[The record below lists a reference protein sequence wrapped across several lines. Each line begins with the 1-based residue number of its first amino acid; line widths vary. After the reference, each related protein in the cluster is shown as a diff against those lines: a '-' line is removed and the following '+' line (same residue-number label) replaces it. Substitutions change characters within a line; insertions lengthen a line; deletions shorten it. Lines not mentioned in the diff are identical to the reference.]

1 MSLSENAHPK
11 RVPGRTLA
19 HWITIAAL
27 CVALAGLAGW
37 WYFYQMPNA
46 GGIQVLVQNASPTN
60 ESGMAQLWVTMDGPA
75 NQLQNPH
82 MATLQIPSGGS
93 EVIVFPA
100 AGAACQSHSVSLYLN
115 IGPNPQSHAVSTQSV
130 TVCGG
135 EYKLVTF
142 TVTDTL

>member
-1 MSLSENAHPK
+1 MNESDSARPK
-11 RVPGRTLA
+11 HASRRTLA
-19 HWITIAAL
+19 LRIAVAAL
-27 CVALAGLAGW
+27 CVALVGLAGW

-46 GGIQVLVQNASPTN
+46 GGIQVQVQNASPSN

-100 AGAACQSHSVSLYLN
+100 AGAACQSHSISLFLN
-115 IGPNPQSHAVSTQSV
+115 VGPNPQSRAVSTQSV

-135 EYKLVTF
+135 EYKLVEF